1 MIRSVYDE
9 FQFTIDHLHGEL
21 QLTESPMP
29 RVSGEVAVRGREL
42 LDGHFEEW
50 QQLRAL
56 ARPPRGWVRAVREAL
71 GMSTAALARRIG
83 TTAGAV
89 TRLEQ
94 SEAAD
99 KIGLD
104 TLRRAAD
111 ALGCDLVYLLVPRRP
126 LGEVVWERARE
137 LAHEQA
143 TAVEQTMLLEGQQ
156 TGQVSAMEEKLAR
169 QLLERGGLWRDAGS

>member
-1 MIRSVYDE
+1 
-9 FQFTIDHLHGEL
+9 
-21 QLTESPMP
+21 MP
-29 RVSGEVAVRGREL
+29 RVSHQVSVRSREL

-50 QQLRAL
+50 QHLRRL

-71 GMSTAALARRIG
+71 GMSAAALAARLG

-94 SEAAD
+94 SEAGD
-99 KIGLD
+99 RIRLD

-126 LGEVVWERARE
+126 LNAIVRDRARE
-137 LAHEQA
+137 LAHRQVS
-143 TAVEQTMLLEGQQ
+143 AVEQTMRLEDQA
-156 TGQVSAMEEKLAR
+156 TGRAKEMEDQLVS
-169 QLLERGGLWRDAGS
+169 QLLERGGLWSPTADD

>member
-1 MIRSVYDE
+1 
-9 FQFTIDHLHGEL
+9 
-21 QLTESPMP
+21 MP
-29 RVSGEVAVRGREL
+29 RVSNEVSVRSREL
-42 LDGHFEEW
+42 LDAHFAEW

-71 GMSTAALARRIG
+71 GMSAAALASRMGI
-83 TTAGAV
+83 TAGAV

-99 KIGLD
+99 RVRLD

-126 LGEVVWERARE
+126 LTAVVRDRARE
-137 LAHEQA
+137 LARWQA
-143 TAVEQTMLLEGQQ
+143 AAVEQTMRLEDQA
-156 TGQVSAMEEKLAR
+156 TGDTSELENQLTGR
-169 QLLERGGLWRDAGS
+169 LLERGGLWSVTGHD

>member
-1 MIRSVYDE
+1 
-9 FQFTIDHLHGEL
+9 
-21 QLTESPMP
+21 MP
-29 RVSGEVAVRGREL
+29 RVSNEVSIRGREL
-42 LDGHFEEW
+42 LDGHFDEW

-56 ARPPRGWVRAVREAL
+56 ARPPRGWVRAIREAL
-71 GMSTAALARRIG
+71 GMSAAVLAARLG

-99 KIGLD
+99 RIRLD

-126 LGEVVWERARE
+126 LTAIVQERARE
-137 LAHEQA
+137 LARLQA
-143 TAVEQTMLLEGQQ
+143 AAIEQTMRLEDQATERTSELEDQ
-156 TGQVSAMEEKLAR
+156 LAER
-169 QLLERGGLWRDAGS
+169 LLERGGLWSGIDK

>member
-1 MIRSVYDE
+1 
-9 FQFTIDHLHGEL
+9 
-21 QLTESPMP
+21 MP
-29 RVSGEVAVRGREL
+29 RVSGDVSLRGREL

-50 QQLRAL
+50 QPLRAL

-71 GMSTAALARRIG
+71 GMSAATLAARLG

-99 KIGLD
+99 RIQLD
-104 TLRRAAD
+104 TLRRTAD

-126 LGEVVWERARE
+126 LTTVVRDRARE
-137 LAHEQA
+137 LAHRQVA
-143 TAVEQTMLLEGQQ
+143 AVEQTMRLEDQA
-156 TGQVSAMEEKLAR
+156 TRATSEMEERLT
-169 QLLERGGLWRDAGS
+169 

>member
-1 MIRSVYDE
+1 MA
-9 FQFTIDHLHGEL
+9 
-21 QLTESPMP
+21 
-29 RVSGEVAVRGREL
+29 RVSNEVSVRSREL
-42 LDGHFEEW
+42 LDGHFDEW

-56 ARPPRGWVRAVREAL
+56 ARPPRGWVRAIREAL
-71 GMSTAALARRIG
+71 GMSAAVLAGRLG

-99 KIGLD
+99 RIRLD

-126 LGEVVWERARE
+126 LTAVVQERARE
-137 LAHEQA
+137 LARSQA
-143 TAVEQTMLLEGQQ
+143 AAIEQTMRLEDQA
-156 TGQVSAMEEKLAR
+156 TGRTSELEDQLAE
-169 QLLERGGLWRDAGS
+169 QLLQHGGLWRAGE

>member
-1 MIRSVYDE
+1 
-9 FQFTIDHLHGEL
+9 
-21 QLTESPMP
+21 MP
-29 RVSGEVAVRGREL
+29 RVSHQVSVRSREL
-42 LDGHFEEW
+42 LDGHFDEW
-50 QQLRAL
+50 QHLRQL

-71 GMSTAALARRIG
+71 GMSAAALAARLG

-99 KIGLD
+99 RIRLD

-126 LGEVVWERARE
+126 LNAIVRDRARE
-137 LAHEQA
+137 LAHRQVS
-143 TAVEQTMLLEGQQ
+143 AVEQTMRLEDQA
-156 TGQVSAMEEKLAR
+156 TGRAKEMEDQLVS
-169 QLLERGGLWRDAGS
+169 QLLERGGLWSPTTDD